1 MGIKSTITYSRE
13 DAIYYIREALLKPYK
28 EDIEYKLS
36 KLSNKELEDAMEEH
50 CESEFFNYEVVDKVE
65 E

>member
-1 MGIKSTITYSRE
+1 MGVKSTIQYSRE

-28 EDIEYKLS
+28 EDIDYKLS
-36 KLSNKELEDAMEEH
+36 KLSNKELEDLMEVH
-50 CESEFFNYEVVDKVE
+50 CPNEFYNYWVVDKIE